1 MLSRS
6 RLLGLLL
13 VGVAASL
20 LLVVGVAL
28 AILPPGGTFVDD
40 NGNVHE
46 GNIEA
51 IAAEGITLGC
61 NPPTN
66 DRYCPTNAVTRGQ
79 MAAFLNRAFEFPA
92 SDVDYFTDDDGTTFE
107 NDINAIAKAGITN
120 GCNPPANDHFCPSGE
135 VNRGQMAAF
144 LNRTFRYP
152 EATIDYFTDD
162 NTSIF
167 EADINAIAKAGITL
181 GCNPPDNDKYCPSGI
196 VRRDQMASFL
206 ARAMDLTPIVPP
218 PPTTVPPP
226 TIPEPPIPPNPGD
239 SVNCS
244 DFSTWSEAQAWHDL
258 YFPYYGD
265 IANLDGDADGVACE
279 SLPGA
284 P

>member
-1 MLSRS
+1 
-6 RLLGLLL
+6 
-13 VGVAASL
+13 VAASL